1 MFFIMIRMKI
11 VKNIKVVMCIVSI
24 IFSFYNVAISLPY
37 HASADSTTVS
47 SENPPSESTTTKEMD
62 SSEEISE
69 SPSPTQ
75 SDFQSVLAVPT
86 AASGIANVDNFNDFR
101 TALLDTTITDIYLT
115 GDITLTASFNIYSPK
130 NIYGDG
136 HTIDINLQLI
146 GVALPYVTCSIYD
159 VTLINQHPYSF
170 FWSEFPGVT
179 VNYTNVTSS
188 GQQFIYLPN
197 GTANLYEN
205 VTASSDTQEV
215 CEVKELNIRNG
226 ANVAFNNTSN
236 SYPVVGNN
244 SNTVLNI
251 EDNTTFSA
259 QSNNPTAT
267 IAIGQSLS
275 IAATSNF
282 SIANSKGCALGSY
295 YSSAPFSIAS
305 NSGIGTWKLN
315 STDPLPDIGYTG
327 PITTSFNLTSIDIA
341 QNTLSVTSNNPM
353 FPKYFQSKNVRKIA
367 SGPFTSKAQVVTKDI
382 DLLLGEVWIPPYNF
396 VSATNALGQPQTIND
411 VTIQGEADND
421 KLGTYQITFTC
432 DDAVSIATVNV
443 FDIKLHSLPTIYAKD
458 TWNEYDGLDCIIEA
472 DNSNN
477 SSLPFFEANVSV
489 SAQKIEGADMV
500 DIDPQK
506 LTEEEGEYVLT
517 YTYKHK
523 SKSMNVTVEESLF
536 NDQSIYPDSLDFGNV
551 DIQYTD
557 NQLITTNA
565 TGKIDI
571 TDKRSNN
578 GDGYKVKVT
587 QDQVLT
593 GVNSGFQLTGSMIQF
608 ETGTATNSSGGEVLS
623 TGSNQ
628 TVEIPVGEEKEVFRV
643 DKGNSRGQIVLPLI
657 DFKLKLP
664 NDSPKIADSY
674 QAKITWTLSETP

>member
-1 MFFIMIRMKI
+1 MKLA
-11 VKNIKVVMCIVSI
+11 KKIKVVMCIVSI
-24 IFSFYNVAISLPY
+24 VFSFYKVAISLPY
-37 HASADSTTVS
+37 HASADSTTDS
-47 SENPPSESTTTKEMD
+47 SENAPSESTTTKEIG

-69 SPSPTQ
+69 PSNSTAQ
-75 SDFQSVLAVPT
+75 SDFQSALAVPT
-86 AASGIANVDNFNDFR
+86 VASGIASVDNFNDFR
-101 TALLDTTITDIYLT
+101 TALLDNTITDIYLT
-115 GDITLTASFNIYSPK
+115 GDIKLTASFNINSPK
-130 NIYGDG
+130 NIYGND

-146 GVALPYVTCSIYD
+146 GVALAYTTCSISD

-179 VNYTNVTSS
+179 INYTNVTSS
-188 GQQFIYLPN
+188 GQQFIYLPY

-205 VTASSDTQEV
+205 ITASSDTQEV

-244 SNTVLNI
+244 SSTVLNI
-251 EDNTTFSA
+251 EDHTTFTA
-259 QSNNPTAT
+259 QSNNPIAT

-282 SIANSKGCALGSY
+282 SIANSRGCALGSY
-295 YSSAPFSIAS
+295 YSSAPFTIAS

-315 STDPLPDIGYTG
+315 GTDPLPDIGYTG

-341 QNTLSVTSNNPM
+341 QNTLNVTSNNPM

-367 SGPFTSKAQVVTKDI
+367 SGPFTSKAQVITKDI

-411 VTIQGEADND
+411 VTIQGEADGEEI
-421 KLGTYQITFTC
+421 GTYQITFIC
-432 DDAVSIATVNV
+432 DDAESVATVNV
-443 FDIKLHSLPTIYAKD
+443 FDIQLHSLPTIYAKD
-458 TWNEYDGLDCIIEA
+458 TWNEYDGLDCIIES
-472 DNSNN
+472 DSSSN
-477 SSLPFFEANVSV
+477 SSLSFFETNVSV
-489 SAQKIEGADMV
+489 TAQKIEGANMI

-506 LTEEEGEYVLT
+506 LTEEEGQYVLT

-523 SKSMNVTVEESLF
+523 SKSMNVTVEENLF
-536 NDQSIYPDSLDFGNV
+536 NDQSIYPSILDFGHV
-551 DIQYTD
+551 AIQYTT
-557 NQLITTNA
+557 NQLIATNA

-587 QDQVLT
+587 QDHVLT
-593 GVNSGFQLTGSMIQF
+593 GISSGFQLTGSIIQF
-608 ETGTATNSSGGEVLS
+608 ETGTATNSSGGAVIS

-628 TVEIPVGEEKEVFRV
+628 TIDIPVGQEKEVFRV
-643 DKGNSRGQIVLPLI
+643 DKGNSRGQIVLPLTE
-657 DFKLKLP
+657 FKLELP
-664 NDSPKIADSY
+664 SDSPKIADSY

>member
-1 MFFIMIRMKI
+1 
-11 VKNIKVVMCIVSI
+11 MCIVSI